1 MNSTRS
7 ILIPSY
13 WVATVLAFASALA
26 MLFIYTPTE
35 TSMGQIQKIF
45 YLHLPVAM
53 CTFLACF
60 VTFIASI
67 GYLTQRDS
75 RWDDLASGSASV
87 AVQLCTVVLLTGVV
101 QYSVNYW
108 GVYEAE
114 RHIPSGL
121 VAVLFSLMVFGN
133 ALSGWWLFKQPVT
146 SRFLVAATCG
156 VLGVVLIFWPEV
168 VATGARPH
176 AALGL
181 GVGLLAVVMACTGNA
196 LTLSLTR
203 RGVPLLPLLGWG
215 MTYGAI
221 VLLGVAAAQGS
232 LGAIG
237 RSAAWWSSLLYLT
250 LFGTVIAF
258 FVYFRLAQRV
268 GPARAA
274 MTGVMIPPI
283 ALVISA
289 ALEGCRPTVLSL
301 VGVVLCLGSVFVA
314 TRAPSRALA

>member
-1 MNSTRS
+1 VGWRF
-7 ILIPSY
+7 LLAGAVLLG
-13 WVATVLAFASALA
+13 VAIVRGERWRLEPRWHAWLVLA
-26 MLFIYTPTE
+26 
-35 TSMGQIQKIF
+35 
-45 YLHLPVAM
+45 
-53 CTFLACF
+53 
-60 VTFIASI
+60 
-67 GYLTQRDS
+67 
-75 RWDDLASGSASV
+75 
-87 AVQLCTVVLLTGVV
+87 GVV
-101 QYSVNYW
+101 QYSINYW

-146 SRFLVAATCG
+146 RRFLVAACFG

-168 VATGARPH
+168 VATGARPN

-203 RGVPLLPLLGWG
+203 RGVPLVPLLGWG
-215 MTYGAI
+215 MTYGALA
-221 VLLGVAAAQGS
+221 LLAVAAAQGS

-237 RSAAWWSSLLYLT
+237 HSPAWWGSLAYLA

-283 ALVISA
+283 ALAISA
-289 ALEGCRPTVLSL
+289 ALEGWRPSALSL
-301 VGVVLCLGSVFVA
+301 AGVALCLGSVFVA
-314 TRAPSRALA
+314 TRAPRSGA

>member
-1 MNSTRS
+1 MRLLESPRVLFWVPTLIWASTWHVILYQLAEAPPLNSVGWRF
-7 ILIPSY
+7 LLAGAVLLG
-13 WVATVLAFASALA
+13 VAIVRGERWRLEPRWHAWLVLA
-26 MLFIYTPTE
+26 
-35 TSMGQIQKIF
+35 
-45 YLHLPVAM
+45 
-53 CTFLACF
+53 
-60 VTFIASI
+60 
-67 GYLTQRDS
+67 
-75 RWDDLASGSASV
+75 
-87 AVQLCTVVLLTGVV
+87 GVV
-101 QYSVNYW
+101 QYSINYW

-146 SRFLVAATCG
+146 RRFLVAACFG

-168 VATGARPH
+168 VATGARPN

-203 RGVPLLPLLGWG
+203 CGVPLVPLLGWG
-215 MTYGAI
+215 MTYGALA
-221 VLLGVAAAQGS
+221 LLAVAAAQGS

-237 RSAAWWSSLLYLT
+237 HSPAWWGSLAYLA

-283 ALVISA
+283 ALAISA
-289 ALEGCRPTVLSL
+289 ALEGWRPSALSL
-301 VGVVLCLGSVFVA
+301 AGVALCLGSVFVA
-314 TRAPSRALA
+314 TRAPRSGA